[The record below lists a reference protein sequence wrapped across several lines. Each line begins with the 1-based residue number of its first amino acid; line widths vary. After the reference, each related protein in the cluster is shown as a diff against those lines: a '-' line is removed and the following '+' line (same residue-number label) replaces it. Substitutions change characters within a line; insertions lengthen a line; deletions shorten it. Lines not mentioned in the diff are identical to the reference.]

1 MIPVQLR
8 FTLPKQVTSAV
19 EGLKTGFK
27 AGESIIS
34 EMAAQGNTDY
44 TVFKNK
50 KFLENL
56 QQGAPAKSVR
66 GPGGTSTVNPP
77 RPPISFQKTPA
88 EFLGAYAARVATDV
102 GSKSTMMHWWRN
114 NTAPAVADQLTEKT
128 IDAHGIALSPTQK
141 AVIASTV
148 SLPFFVNTGTIDITN
163 PGEFFRPKGYAQM
176 HPELGAEDRRETAQP
191 GLELFERLILQRQ
204 GQPLKY
210 ETAKEDIPSLT
221 PQAYGESMRSYYQDK
236 GLLGLGVLKG
246 TTSNIQGVPEV
257 RMLGFP
263 VGIPAVTSLAGGVT
277 GIKMAAAQPKAR
289 ARNLAAGGL
298 LGSLAGMAAGNVVNQ
313 VIAAVNRPKPPTQQ
327 EVYEQTGEL
336 AYPYEKNNVVY
347 EPYVKNNSVYYG

>member
-27 AGESIIS
+27 AGENIIS
-34 EMAAQGNTDY
+34 EMAEKGNTDY

-50 KFLENL
+50 QFLEEL
-56 QQGAPAKSVR
+56 QKGAPAKSVR
-66 GPGGTSTVNPP
+66 GPGGTSTVNPA
-77 RPPISFQKTPA
+77 RPSISFQETPA

-114 NTAPAVADQLTEKT
+114 NTAPAVADQFTAKT
-128 IDAHGIALSPTQK
+128 IDAHGINLSPTQK

-148 SLPFFVNTGTIDITN
+148 SIPFFVNTGTIDVTN

-176 HPELGAEDRRETAQP
+176 HPEVGAEDRRETAQP
-191 GLELFERLILQRQ
+191 GLELFERLVLQRQ

-221 PQAYGESMRSYYQDK
+221 PQAYGEAMRSYYQDK
-236 GLLGLGVLKG
+236 GVLGLGVLKG

-263 VGIPAVTSLAGGVT
+263 VGIPAVASLAGGVA
-277 GIKMAAAQPKAR
+277 GIRMAANQPSPR
-289 ARNLAAGGL
+289 ARKLAAGGL
-298 LGSLAGMAAGNVVNQ
+298 AGSLVGMAAGNLVNQ
-313 VIAAVNRPKPPTQQ
+313 AISAINRPQQKEPTQQ
-327 EVYEQTGEL
+327 EIYELTGQL
-336 AYPYEKNNVVY
+336 KYPYEKDGMVY
-347 EPYVKNNSVYYG
+347 FP